1 MNFAEKLV
9 ALPVA
14 RQLDRLN
21 DNLESIM
28 QHFAIPLPAERQSRA
43 SGTTET
49 FDFDEEQAAVD
60 EFEAETRP
68 GRTPADDASG
78 SDR

>member
-21 DNLESIM
+21 DNLEAIM
-28 QHFAIPLPAERQSRA
+28 RHFGIETPAQQRSRPA
-43 SGTTET
+43 GTVDVLE
-49 FDFDEEQAAVD
+49 FDEEQAAID

-68 GRTPADDASG
+68 GRTPADDATS

>member
-21 DNLESIM
+21 DNIEAVMRHFGIETLAEQQKRPRESVDI
-28 QHFAIPLPAERQSRA
+28 L
-43 SGTTET
+43 
-49 FDFDEEQAAVD
+49 DYDEEQAAVD

-68 GRTPADDASG
+68 GRTPADDATS